1 MRRSARHP
9 AGLGAFGR
17 GGRPKQSSATDH
29 NHTPRTTLILA
40 TTSKRGN
47 LSLTI
52 AVNYQSADD
61 STMNNPIAHRKDP
74 LPEASEWVHSG
85 ASPNEHQSHARSL
98 WPPSTTYLGDPYR
111 TLTLLSS
118 GGLRASDLLGRPIG
132 RHPIT
137 SDLRLLPTH
146 YRRANLSLYPW
157 TSRQSYAHHIQR
169 SHANTARGVCRRR
182 QYFHCCD
189 RWRRTYVMYG
199 EWRAMGLR
207 ARKAFGWGYVSG
219 IKSRSGR
226 HRTNTFYSAR
236 RGVSRMCWE
245 CPFD

>member
-1 MRRSARHP
+1 
-9 AGLGAFGR
+9 
-17 GGRPKQSSATDH
+17 
-29 NHTPRTTLILA
+29 
-40 TTSKRGN
+40 
-47 LSLTI
+47 
-52 AVNYQSADD
+52 
-61 STMNNPIAHRKDP
+61 MNNPIAHRKDP

-226 HRTNTFYSAR
+226 HRTNTFCSAR
-236 RGVSRMCWE
+236 RGVSHGCSECAPTWLSRPECSARWQRCWTME
-245 CPFD
+245 RWSDEASMVHGLIWSRCGDIARIVWHSEKDLP